1 MDRPYLDLGPCG
13 PLRGVL
19 RVPGDKSVTHR
30 GLMLLALSQ
39 GEGRLFYPLKAG
51 DTLST
56 ARVLRALGAE
66 ILEEKGPEG
75 ARLAREEGP
84 HFRVRGQGLRLKEPE
99 DVLDCGNAGTLM
111 RLILGILAGQEGL
124 FAVLTGDASLRRRPM
139 GRVVEPLRAMGASID
154 GREGGKKAPL
164 AVRGG
169 GLKGISYTL
178 PVPSAQVKSAL
189 LLAGLFAEGVTE
201 VVEPVPTRD
210 HTERLFRHFG
220 LPLETEGPRIR
231 TRRAEPFPARDLTVP
246 GDFSSAAFFLVAA
259 LLTPGSEVTVEGV
272 GLNPTR
278 TGLLKVLREMG
289 ADLEWQVVEGEAGE
303 PVGWIRARYSPL
315 KGVSVDPGLI
325 PLMVDEVPVLAA
337 AAAWAE
343 GETYIPGLSELRVKE
358 SDRVAAIA
366 HNLRAL
372 GVGVEEGP
380 DWLRIQGGGV
390 KPGEVEPFHDHRIAM
405 AFAVAGLPVGVRV
418 WEPHW
423 AEISYPG
430 FFQDLKRL
438 CGAS

>member
-1 MDRPYLDLGPCG
+1 MDRPFLDLGPCG
-13 PLRGVL
+13 PLRGAL

-30 GLMLLALSQ
+30 GLMLLALAE
-39 GEGRLFYPLKAG
+39 GEGWLYYPLKAG

-66 ILEEKGPEG
+66 IE
-75 ARLAREEGP
+75 EEGP
-84 HFRVRGQGLRLKEPE
+84 HFRVRGRGLRLKEPK

-111 RLILGILAGQEGL
+111 RLVLGILAGQEGL

-139 GRVVEPLRAMGASID
+139 ARVAEPLRTMGARID
-154 GREGGKKAPL
+154 GREEGGKAPL

-169 GLKGISYTL
+169 PLRGIRYTL

-189 LLAGLFAEGVTE
+189 LLAGLFAEGETE
-201 VVEPVPTRD
+201 VEEPVPTRD

-220 LPLETEGPRIR
+220 LPLWVAGNRVR
-231 TRRAEPFPARDLTVP
+231 TAKTGPFPAKDLTVP

-259 LLTPGSEVTVEGV
+259 LISPGSEVVVEGV

-278 TGLLKVLREMG
+278 TGLLQVLKAMG
-289 ADLEWQVVEGEAGE
+289 AEVEWRVLEGEAGE
-303 PVGWIRARYSPL
+303 PVGYVRARHSPL
-315 KGVSVDPGLI
+315 KGVAVDEGLI
-325 PLMVDEVPVLAA
+325 PLMVDEVPILAA

-343 GETYIPGLSELRVKE
+343 GETFIPGLSELRVKE

-366 HNLRAL
+366 QNLRAL
-372 GVGVEEGP
+372 GVEVEEGP
-380 DWLRIQGGGV
+380 DWLRIRGGGV
-390 KPGEVEPFHDHRIAM
+390 RRGEVEPFHDHRIAM

-418 WEPHW
+418 WEPDW

-430 FFQDLKRL
+430 FFRDLLGL

>member
-1 MDRPYLDLGPCG
+1 MDRPFLDLGPCG
-13 PLRGVL
+13 PLRGAL

-30 GLMLLALSQ
+30 GLMLLALAE
-39 GEGRLFYPLKAG
+39 GEGRLYYPLKAG

-56 ARVLRALGAE
+56 ARVLWALGAE
-66 ILEEKGPEG
+66 IE
-75 ARLAREEGP
+75 EEGP
-84 HFRVRGQGLRLKEPE
+84 HFRVRGRGLRLKEPE
-99 DVLDCGNAGTLM
+99 DILDCGNAGTLM
-111 RLILGILAGQEGL
+111 RLVLGILAGQEGL

-139 GRVVEPLRAMGASID
+139 ARVAEPLRAMGARID
-154 GREGGKKAPL
+154 GREGGGKAPL

-169 GLKGISYTL
+169 PLRGIRYTL

-189 LLAGLFAEGVTE
+189 LLAGLFAEGETE
-201 VVEPVPTRD
+201 VEEPTPTRD

-220 LPLETEGPRIR
+220 LPLWVAGNRVR
-231 TRRAEPFPARDLTVP
+231 TAKTGPFPAKDLTVP

-259 LLTPGSEVTVEGV
+259 LISPGSEVVVEGV

-278 TGLLKVLREMG
+278 TGLLQVLKAMG
-289 ADLEWQVVEGEAGE
+289 AEVEWRVLEGEAGE
-303 PVGWIRARYSPL
+303 PVGYVRARHSPL
-315 KGVSVDPGLI
+315 KGVAVDEGLI
-325 PLMVDEVPVLAA
+325 PLMVDEVPILAA

-343 GETYIPGLSELRVKE
+343 GETFIPGLSELRVKE

-366 HNLRAL
+366 QNLRAL
-372 GVGVEEGP
+372 GVEVEEGP
-380 DWLRIQGGGV
+380 DWLRIRGGGV
-390 KPGEVEPFHDHRIAM
+390 RRGEVEPFHDHRIAM

-418 WEPHW
+418 WEPEW

-430 FFQDLKRL
+430 FFRDLLGL

>member
-1 MDRPYLDLGPCG
+1 MDRSFLDLGPCG
-13 PLRGVL
+13 PLRGAL

-30 GLMLLALSQ
+30 GLMLLALAE
-39 GEGRLFYPLKAG
+39 GEGRLYYPLKAG

-66 ILEEKGPEG
+66 IE
-75 ARLAREEGP
+75 EEGP
-84 HFRVRGQGLRLKEPE
+84 HFRVRGRGLRLKEPE

-111 RLILGILAGQEGL
+111 RLVLGILAGQEGL

-139 GRVVEPLRAMGASID
+139 ARVAEPLRAMGARID
-154 GREGGKKAPL
+154 GREGGGKAPL

-169 GLKGISYTL
+169 PLRGIRYTL

-189 LLAGLFAEGVTE
+189 LLAGLFAEGETE
-201 VVEPVPTRD
+201 VEEPTPTRD

-220 LPLETEGPRIR
+220 LPLWVAGNRVR
-231 TRRAEPFPARDLTVP
+231 TAKTGPFPAKDLTVP

-259 LLTPGSEVTVEGV
+259 LISPGSEVVVEGV

-278 TGLLKVLREMG
+278 TGLLQVLKAMG
-289 ADLEWQVVEGEAGE
+289 ADLEWRVLEGEAGE
-303 PVGWIRARYSPL
+303 PVGYVRARHSPL
-315 KGVSVDPGLI
+315 KGVAVDEGLI
-325 PLMVDEVPVLAA
+325 PLMVDEVPILAA

-343 GETYIPGLSELRVKE
+343 GETFIPGLSELRVKE

-366 HNLRAL
+366 QNLRAL
-372 GVGVEEGP
+372 GVKVEEGP
-380 DWLRIQGGGV
+380 DWLRIRGGGV
-390 KPGEVEPFHDHRIAM
+390 RRGEVEPFHDHRIAM

-418 WEPHW
+418 WEPEW

-430 FFQDLKRL
+430 FFRDLLGL

>member
-1 MDRPYLDLGPCG
+1 
-13 PLRGVL
+13 
-19 RVPGDKSVTHR
+19 
-30 GLMLLALSQ
+30 MLLALAE
-39 GEGRLFYPLKAG
+39 GEGRLYYPLKAG

-66 ILEEKGPEG
+66 IE
-75 ARLAREEGP
+75 EEGP
-84 HFRVRGQGLRLKEPE
+84 HFRVRGRGLRLKEPE

-111 RLILGILAGQEGL
+111 RLVLGILAGQEGL

-139 GRVVEPLRAMGASID
+139 ARVAEPLRAMGARID
-154 GREGGKKAPL
+154 GREGGGKAPL

-169 GLKGISYTL
+169 PLRGIRYTL

-189 LLAGLFAEGVTE
+189 LLAGLFAEGETE
-201 VVEPVPTRD
+201 VEEPVPTRD

-220 LPLETEGPRIR
+220 LPLWVTGNRVR
-231 TRRAEPFPARDLTVP
+231 TARTGPFPAKDLTVP

-259 LLTPGSEVTVEGV
+259 LISPGSEVVVEGV

-278 TGLLKVLREMG
+278 TGLLQVLKAMG
-289 ADLEWQVVEGEAGE
+289 AEVEWRVLEGEAGE
-303 PVGWIRARYSPL
+303 PVGYVRARHSPL
-315 KGVSVDPGLI
+315 KGVAVDEGLI
-325 PLMVDEVPVLAA
+325 PLMVDEVPILAA

-343 GETYIPGLSELRVKE
+343 GETFIPGLSELRVKE

-366 HNLRAL
+366 QNLRAL
-372 GVGVEEGP
+372 GVEVEEGP
-380 DWLRIQGGGV
+380 DWLRIRGGGV
-390 KPGEVEPFHDHRIAM
+390 RRGEVEPFHDHRIAM

-418 WEPHW
+418 WEPEW

-430 FFQDLKRL
+430 FFRDLLGL

>member
-1 MDRPYLDLGPCG
+1 MDRPFLDLGPCG
-13 PLRGVL
+13 PLRGAL

-30 GLMLLALSQ
+30 GLMLLALAE
-39 GEGRLFYPLKAG
+39 GEGRLYYPLKAG

-66 ILEEKGPEG
+66 IE
-75 ARLAREEGP
+75 EEGP
-84 HFRVRGQGLRLKEPE
+84 HFRVRGRGLRLKEPE

-111 RLILGILAGQEGL
+111 RLVLGILAGQEGL

-139 GRVVEPLRAMGASID
+139 ARVAEPLRAMGARID
-154 GREGGKKAPL
+154 GREGGGKAPL

-169 GLKGISYTL
+169 PLRGIRYTL

-189 LLAGLFAEGVTE
+189 LLAGLFAEGETE
-201 VVEPVPTRD
+201 VEEPIPTRD

-220 LPLETEGPRIR
+220 LPLWVAGNRVR
-231 TRRAEPFPARDLTVP
+231 TAKTGPFPAKDLTVP

-259 LLTPGSEVTVEGV
+259 LISPGSEVVVEGV

-278 TGLLKVLREMG
+278 TGLLQVLKAMG
-289 ADLEWQVVEGEAGE
+289 AEVEWRVLEGEAGE
-303 PVGWIRARYSPL
+303 PVGYVRARHSPL
-315 KGVSVDPGLI
+315 KGVAVDEGLI
-325 PLMVDEVPVLAA
+325 PLMVDEVPILAA

-343 GETYIPGLSELRVKE
+343 GETFIPGLSELRVKE

-366 HNLRAL
+366 QNLRAL
-372 GVGVEEGP
+372 GVEVEEGP
-380 DWLRIQGGGV
+380 DWLRIRGGGV
-390 KPGEVEPFHDHRIAM
+390 RRGEVEPFHDHRIAM

-418 WEPHW
+418 WEPEW

-430 FFQDLKRL
+430 FFRDLLGL

>member
-1 MDRPYLDLGPCG
+1 MDRPFLDLGPCG
-13 PLRGVL
+13 PLRGAL

-30 GLMLLALSQ
+30 GLMLLALAE
-39 GEGRLFYPLKAG
+39 GEGRLYHPLKAG

-66 ILEEKGPEG
+66 VE
-75 ARLAREEGP
+75 EEGP
-84 HFRVRGQGLRLKEPE
+84 HFRVRGRGLRLKEPE

-111 RLILGILAGQEGL
+111 RLVLGILAGQEGL

-139 GRVVEPLRAMGASID
+139 ARVAEPLRAMGARID
-154 GREGGKKAPL
+154 GREGGGKAPL

-169 GLKGISYTL
+169 PLRGIRYTL

-189 LLAGLFAEGVTE
+189 LLAGLFAEGETE
-201 VVEPVPTRD
+201 VEEPVPTRD

-220 LPLETEGPRIR
+220 LPLWVAGNRVR
-231 TRRAEPFPARDLTVP
+231 TAKTGPFPAKDLTVP

-259 LLTPGSEVTVEGV
+259 LISPGSEVVVEGV

-278 TGLLKVLREMG
+278 TGLLQVLKAMG
-289 ADLEWQVVEGEAGE
+289 AEVEWRVLEGEAGE
-303 PVGWIRARYSPL
+303 PVGYVRARHSPL
-315 KGVSVDPGLI
+315 KGVAVDEGLI
-325 PLMVDEVPVLAA
+325 PLMVDEVPILAA

-343 GETYIPGLSELRVKE
+343 GETFIPGLSELRVKE

-366 HNLRAL
+366 QNLRAL
-372 GVGVEEGP
+372 GVEVEEGP
-380 DWLRIQGGGV
+380 DWLRIRGGGV
-390 KPGEVEPFHDHRIAM
+390 RRGEVEPFHDHRIAM

-418 WEPHW
+418 WEPEW

-430 FFQDLKRL
+430 FFRDLLGL

>member
-1 MDRPYLDLGPCG
+1 
-13 PLRGVL
+13 
-19 RVPGDKSVTHR
+19 
-30 GLMLLALSQ
+30 MLLALAE
-39 GEGRLFYPLKAG
+39 GEGRLYYPLKAG

-66 ILEEKGPEG
+66 IE
-75 ARLAREEGP
+75 EEGP
-84 HFRVRGQGLRLKEPE
+84 HFRVRGRGLRLKEPE

-111 RLILGILAGQEGL
+111 RLVLGILAGQEGL

-139 GRVVEPLRAMGASID
+139 ARVAEPLRAMGARID
-154 GREGGKKAPL
+154 GREGGGKAPL

-169 GLKGISYTL
+169 PLRGIRYTL

-189 LLAGLFAEGVTE
+189 LLAGLFAESETE
-201 VVEPVPTRD
+201 VEEPTPTRD

-220 LPLETEGPRIR
+220 LPLWVAGNRVR
-231 TRRAEPFPARDLTVP
+231 TAKTGPFPAKDLTVP

-259 LLTPGSEVTVEGV
+259 LISPGSEVVVEGV

-278 TGLLKVLREMG
+278 TGLLQVLKAMG
-289 ADLEWQVVEGEAGE
+289 ADLEWRVLEGEAGE
-303 PVGWIRARYSPL
+303 PVGYVRARHSPL
-315 KGVSVDPGLI
+315 KGVAVDEGLI
-325 PLMVDEVPVLAA
+325 PLMVDEVPILAA

-343 GETYIPGLSELRVKE
+343 GETFIPGLSELRVKE

-366 HNLRAL
+366 QNLRAL
-372 GVGVEEGP
+372 GVEVEEGP
-380 DWLRIQGGGV
+380 DWLRIRGGGV
-390 KPGEVEPFHDHRIAM
+390 RRGEVEPFHDHRIAM

-418 WEPHW
+418 WEPEW

-430 FFQDLKRL
+430 FFRDLLGL

>member
-1 MDRPYLDLGPCG
+1 MDRPFLDLGPCG
-13 PLRGVL
+13 PLRGAL

-30 GLMLLALSQ
+30 GLMLLALAE
-39 GEGRLFYPLKAG
+39 GEGRLYHPLKAG

-66 ILEEKGPEG
+66 VE
-75 ARLAREEGP
+75 EEGP
-84 HFRVRGQGLRLKEPE
+84 HFRVRGRGLRLKEPE

-111 RLILGILAGQEGL
+111 RLVLGILAGQEGL

-139 GRVVEPLRAMGASID
+139 ARVAEPLRAMGARID
-154 GREGGKKAPL
+154 GREGGGKAPL

-169 GLKGISYTL
+169 PLRGIRYTL

-189 LLAGLFAEGVTE
+189 LLAGLFAEGETE
-201 VVEPVPTRD
+201 VEEPTPTRD

-220 LPLETEGPRIR
+220 LPLWVAGNRVR
-231 TRRAEPFPARDLTVP
+231 TAKTGPFPAKDLTVP

-259 LLTPGSEVTVEGV
+259 LISPGSEVVVEGV

-278 TGLLKVLREMG
+278 TGLLQVLKAMG
-289 ADLEWQVVEGEAGE
+289 AEVEWRVLEGEAGE
-303 PVGWIRARYSPL
+303 PVGYVRARHSPL
-315 KGVSVDPGLI
+315 KGVAVDEGLI
-325 PLMVDEVPVLAA
+325 PLMVDEVPILAA

-343 GETYIPGLSELRVKE
+343 GETFIPGLSELRVKE

-366 HNLRAL
+366 QNLRAL
-372 GVGVEEGP
+372 GVEVEEGP
-380 DWLRIQGGGV
+380 DWLRIRGGGV
-390 KPGEVEPFHDHRIAM
+390 RRGEVEPFHDHRIAM

-418 WEPHW
+418 WEPEW

-430 FFQDLKRL
+430 FFRDLLGL

>member
-1 MDRPYLDLGPCG
+1 MDRAHLDLAPCG
-13 PLRGVL
+13 PLRGSL

-30 GLMLLALSQ
+30 GLMLLSLAQ

-56 ARVLRALGAE
+56 ARAFQALGAE
-66 ILEEKGPEG
+66 ILEE
-75 ARLAREEGP
+75 GP
-84 HFRVRGQGLRLKEPE
+84 HFLVRGRGLRLREPE

-111 RLILGILAGQEGL
+111 RLLLGLLAGQEGV

-139 GRVVEPLRAMGASID
+139 GRVVEPLRRMGAQIE
-154 GREGGKKAPL
+154 GREGGRRAPL
-164 AVRGG
+164 AVRGAPLRG
-169 GLKGISYTL
+169 MAYTL

-189 LLAGLFAEGVTE
+189 LLAGLFAEGTTE

-220 LPLETEGPRIR
+220 LPLEVEGNRIR
-231 TRRAEPFPARDLTVP
+231 TRRTEPFPARDLLVP

-259 LLTPGSEVTVEGV
+259 LLVPGSEVVVEGV

-278 TGLLKVLREMG
+278 TGLLRVLREMG
-289 ADLEWQVVEGEAGE
+289 AHLEWQVLEGEAGE
-303 PVGWIRARYSPL
+303 PVGWVRARHSPL
-315 KGVSVDPGLI
+315 KGVSVDPALI
-325 PLMVDEVPVLAA
+325 PLMVDEVPILAA

-343 GETYIPGLSELRVKE
+343 GETYIPNLGELRVKE

-372 GVGVEEGP
+372 GVEVEEGP
-380 DWLRIQGGGV
+380 DWLRIRGGGV
-390 KPGEVEPFHDHRIAM
+390 RPGEVEPFHDHRIAM

-418 WEPHW
+418 FEPQW

-430 FFQDLKRL
+430 FFQDLKGL
-438 CGAS
+438 CAAS

>member
-1 MDRPYLDLGPCG
+1 MDRPFLDLSPCG
-13 PLRGVL
+13 PLRGAL

-30 GLMLLALSQ
+30 GLMLLALAE

-66 ILEEKGPEG
+66 I
-75 ARLAREEGP
+75 AEEGP
-84 HFRVRGQGLRLKEPE
+84 HFLVRGRGLRLKEPE

-111 RLILGILAGQEGL
+111 RLLLGILAGQEGL

-139 GRVVEPLRAMGASID
+139 GRVAAPLRAMGAQLL
-154 GREGGKKAPL
+154 GREGGNKAPL
-164 AVRGG
+164 AVRGQ
-169 GLKGISYTL
+169 GLKGIRYTL

-189 LLAGLFAEGVTE
+189 LLAGLFAEGATE
-201 VVEPVPTRD
+201 VEEPVPTRD

-220 LPLETEGPRIR
+220 LPLWVEGNRIR
-231 TRRAEPFPARDLTVP
+231 TQRSGPFPAKDLVVP

-259 LLTPGSEVTVEGV
+259 LVTPGSEVVVEGV

-278 TGLLKVLREMG
+278 TGLLSVLKAMG
-289 ADLEWQVVEGEAGE
+289 ADLEWRVLEGEAGE
-303 PVGWIRARYSPL
+303 PVGWVRARHGPL
-315 KGVSVDPGLI
+315 KGVAVDPGLI
-325 PLMVDEVPVLAA
+325 PLMVDEVPALAA

-343 GETYIPGLSELRVKE
+343 GETYIPGLAELRVKE

-366 HNLRAL
+366 QNLRAL
-372 GVGVEEGP
+372 GVEVEEGE
-380 DWLRIQGGGV
+380 DWLRIRGGGV
-390 KPGEVEPFHDHRIAM
+390 RPGEVEPFHDHRIAM

-418 WEPHW
+418 WEPGW

-438 CGAS
+438 CAAS

>member
-1 MDRPYLDLGPCG
+1 MDRPFLDLGPCG
-13 PLRGVL
+13 PLRGAL

-30 GLMLLALSQ
+30 GLMLLALAE
-39 GEGRLFYPLKAG
+39 GEGRLYYPLKAG

-66 ILEEKGPEG
+66 IE
-75 ARLAREEGP
+75 EEGP
-84 HFRVRGQGLRLKEPE
+84 HFRVRGRGLRLKEPE

-111 RLILGILAGQEGL
+111 RLVLGILAGQEGL

-139 GRVVEPLRAMGASID
+139 ARVAEPLRAMGARID
-154 GREGGKKAPL
+154 GREGGGKAPL

-169 GLKGISYTL
+169 PLRGIRYTL

-189 LLAGLFAEGVTE
+189 LLAGLFAEGETE
-201 VVEPVPTRD
+201 VEEPTPTRD

-220 LPLETEGPRIR
+220 LPLWVAGNRVR
-231 TRRAEPFPARDLTVP
+231 TAKTGPFPAKDLTVP

-259 LLTPGSEVTVEGV
+259 LISPGSEVVVEGV

-278 TGLLKVLREMG
+278 TGLLQVLKAMG
-289 ADLEWQVVEGEAGE
+289 AEVEWRVLEGEAGE
-303 PVGWIRARYSPL
+303 PVGYVRARHSPL
-315 KGVSVDPGLI
+315 KGVAVDEGLI
-325 PLMVDEVPVLAA
+325 PLMVDEVPILAA

-343 GETYIPGLSELRVKE
+343 GETFIPGLSELRVKE

-366 HNLRAL
+366 QNLRAL
-372 GVGVEEGP
+372 GVEVEEGP
-380 DWLRIQGGGV
+380 DWLRIRGGGV
-390 KPGEVEPFHDHRIAM
+390 RRGEVEPFHDHRIAM

-418 WEPHW
+418 WEPEW

-430 FFQDLKRL
+430 FFRDLLGL

>member
-1 MDRPYLDLGPCG
+1 MDRPFLDLGPCG
-13 PLRGVL
+13 PLRGAL

-30 GLMLLALSQ
+30 GLMLLALSE
-39 GEGRLFYPLKAG
+39 GEGRLYYPLKAG

-66 ILEEKGPEG
+66 IE
-75 ARLAREEGP
+75 EEGP
-84 HFRVRGQGLRLKEPE
+84 HFRVRGRGLALKEPE

-111 RLILGILAGQEGL
+111 RLVLGILAGQEGL

-139 GRVVEPLRAMGASID
+139 ARVAEPLRAMGARID
-154 GREGGKKAPL
+154 GRQGGGKAPL

-169 GLKGISYTL
+169 PLRGIRYTL

-189 LLAGLFAEGVTE
+189 LLAGLFAEGETE
-201 VVEPVPTRD
+201 VEEPTPTRD

-220 LPLETEGPRIR
+220 LPLWVAGNRVR
-231 TRRAEPFPARDLTVP
+231 TAKTGPFPAKDLTVP

-259 LLTPGSEVTVEGV
+259 LISPGSEVVVEGV

-278 TGLLKVLREMG
+278 TGLLQVLKAMG
-289 ADLEWQVVEGEAGE
+289 ADLEWRVLEGEAGE
-303 PVGWIRARYSPL
+303 PVGYVRARHSPL
-315 KGVSVDPGLI
+315 KGVAVDEGLI
-325 PLMVDEVPVLAA
+325 PLMVDEVPILAA

-343 GETYIPGLSELRVKE
+343 GETFIPGLSELRVKE

-366 HNLRAL
+366 QNLRAL
-372 GVGVEEGP
+372 GVEVEEGP
-380 DWLRIQGGGV
+380 DWLRIRGGGV
-390 KPGEVEPFHDHRIAM
+390 RRGEVEPFHDHRIAM

-418 WEPHW
+418 WEPEW

-430 FFQDLKRL
+430 FFWDLLGL

>member
-1 MDRPYLDLGPCG
+1 MNRPFLDLGPCG
-13 PLRGVL
+13 PLRGAL

-30 GLMLLALSQ
+30 GLMLLALAE
-39 GEGRLFYPLKAG
+39 GEGRLYYPLKAG

-66 ILEEKGPEG
+66 IE
-75 ARLAREEGP
+75 EEGP
-84 HFRVRGQGLRLKEPE
+84 HFWVRGRGLRLKEPE

-111 RLILGILAGQEGL
+111 RLVLGILAGQEGL

-139 GRVVEPLRAMGASID
+139 ARVAEPLRAMGARID
-154 GREGGKKAPL
+154 GREGGGKAPL

-169 GLKGISYTL
+169 PLRGIRYTL

-189 LLAGLFAEGVTE
+189 LLAGLFAEGETE
-201 VVEPVPTRD
+201 VEEPTPTRD

-220 LPLETEGPRIR
+220 LPLWVVGNRVRTAKTGPF
-231 TRRAEPFPARDLTVP
+231 AAKDLTVP

-259 LLTPGSEVTVEGV
+259 LISPGSEVVVEGV

-278 TGLLKVLREMG
+278 TGLLQVLKAMG
-289 ADLEWQVVEGEAGE
+289 AEVEWRVLEGEAGE
-303 PVGWIRARYSPL
+303 PVGYVRARHSPL
-315 KGVSVDPGLI
+315 KGVAVDEGLI
-325 PLMVDEVPVLAA
+325 PLMVDEVPILAA

-343 GETYIPGLSELRVKE
+343 GETFIPGLSELRVKE

-366 HNLRAL
+366 QNLRAL
-372 GVGVEEGP
+372 GVEVEEGP
-380 DWLRIQGGGV
+380 DWLRIRGGGV
-390 KPGEVEPFHDHRIAM
+390 RRGEVEPFHDHRIAM

-418 WEPHW
+418 WEPEW

-430 FFQDLKRL
+430 FFRDLLGL

>member
-1 MDRPYLDLGPCG
+1 MDRPFLDLGPCG
-13 PLRGVL
+13 PLRGAL

-30 GLMLLALSQ
+30 GLMLLALAE
-39 GEGRLFYPLKAG
+39 GEGRLYHPLKAG

-66 ILEEKGPEG
+66 IE
-75 ARLAREEGP
+75 EEGP
-84 HFRVRGQGLRLKEPE
+84 HFRVRGRGLRLKEPE

-111 RLILGILAGQEGL
+111 RLVLGILAGQEGL

-139 GRVVEPLRAMGASID
+139 ARVAEPLRAMGARID
-154 GREGGKKAPL
+154 GREGGGKAPL

-169 GLKGISYTL
+169 PLRGIRYTL

-189 LLAGLFAEGVTE
+189 LLAGLFAEGETE
-201 VVEPVPTRD
+201 VEEPTPTRD

-220 LPLETEGPRIR
+220 LPLWVAGNRVR
-231 TRRAEPFPARDLTVP
+231 TAKTGPFPAKDLTVP

-259 LLTPGSEVTVEGV
+259 LISPGSEVVVEGV

-278 TGLLKVLREMG
+278 TGLLQVLKAMG
-289 ADLEWQVVEGEAGE
+289 AEVEWRVLEGEAGE
-303 PVGWIRARYSPL
+303 PVGYVRARHSPL
-315 KGVSVDPGLI
+315 KGVAVDEGLI
-325 PLMVDEVPVLAA
+325 PLMVDEVPILAA

-343 GETYIPGLSELRVKE
+343 GETFIPGLSELRVKE

-366 HNLRAL
+366 QNLRAL
-372 GVGVEEGP
+372 GVEVEEGP
-380 DWLRIQGGGV
+380 DWLRIRGGGV
-390 KPGEVEPFHDHRIAM
+390 RRGEVEPFHDHRIAM

-418 WEPHW
+418 WEPEW

-430 FFQDLKRL
+430 FFRDLLGL

>member
-1 MDRPYLDLGPCG
+1 MDRPFLDLSPCG
-13 PLRGVL
+13 PLRGAL

-30 GLMLLALSQ
+30 GLMLLALAE
-39 GEGRLFYPLKAG
+39 GEGRLYYPLKAG

-66 ILEEKGPEG
+66 IE
-75 ARLAREEGP
+75 EEGP
-84 HFRVRGQGLRLKEPE
+84 HFRVRGRGLRLKEPE

-111 RLILGILAGQEGL
+111 RLVLGILAGQEGL

-139 GRVVEPLRAMGASID
+139 ARVAEPLRAMGARID
-154 GREGGKKAPL
+154 GREGGGKAPL

-169 GLKGISYTL
+169 PLRGIRYTL

-189 LLAGLFAEGVTE
+189 LLAGLFAEGETE
-201 VVEPVPTRD
+201 VEEPVPTRD

-220 LPLETEGPRIR
+220 LPLWVAGNRVR
-231 TRRAEPFPARDLTVP
+231 TAKTGPFPAKDLTVP

-259 LLTPGSEVTVEGV
+259 LISPGSEVVVEGV

-278 TGLLKVLREMG
+278 TGLLQVLKAMG
-289 ADLEWQVVEGEAGE
+289 AEVEWRVLEGEAGE
-303 PVGWIRARYSPL
+303 PVGYVRARHSPL
-315 KGVSVDPGLI
+315 KGVAVDEGLI
-325 PLMVDEVPVLAA
+325 PLMVDEVPILAA

-343 GETYIPGLSELRVKE
+343 GETFIPGLSELRVKE

-366 HNLRAL
+366 QNLRAL
-372 GVGVEEGP
+372 GVEVEEGP
-380 DWLRIQGGGV
+380 DWLRIRGGGV
-390 KPGEVEPFHDHRIAM
+390 RRGEVEPFHDHRIAM

-418 WEPHW
+418 WEPEW

-430 FFQDLKRL
+430 FFRDLLGL

>member
-1 MDRPYLDLGPCG
+1 MDRPFLDLGPCG
-13 PLRGVL
+13 PLRGAL

-30 GLMLLALSQ
+30 GLMLLALAE
-39 GEGRLFYPLKAG
+39 GEGRLYYPLKAG

-66 ILEEKGPEG
+66 IE
-75 ARLAREEGP
+75 EEGP
-84 HFRVRGQGLRLKEPE
+84 HFRVRGRGLRLKEPE

-111 RLILGILAGQEGL
+111 RLVLGILAGQEGL

-139 GRVVEPLRAMGASID
+139 ARVAEPLRAMGARID
-154 GREGGKKAPL
+154 GREGGGKAPL

-169 GLKGISYTL
+169 PLRGIRYTL

-189 LLAGLFAEGVTE
+189 LLAGLFAEGETE
-201 VVEPVPTRD
+201 VEEPVPTRD

-220 LPLETEGPRIR
+220 LPLWVAGNRVR
-231 TRRAEPFPARDLTVP
+231 TAKTGPFPAKDLTVP

-259 LLTPGSEVTVEGV
+259 LISPGSEVVVEGV

-278 TGLLKVLREMG
+278 TGLLQVLKAMG
-289 ADLEWQVVEGEAGE
+289 AEVEWQVLEGEAGE
-303 PVGWIRARYSPL
+303 PVGYVRARHSPL
-315 KGVSVDPGLI
+315 KGVAVDEGLI
-325 PLMVDEVPVLAA
+325 PLMVDEVPILAA

-343 GETYIPGLSELRVKE
+343 GETFIPGLSELRVKE

-366 HNLRAL
+366 QNLRAL
-372 GVGVEEGP
+372 GVEVEEGP
-380 DWLRIQGGGV
+380 DWLRIRGGGV
-390 KPGEVEPFHDHRIAM
+390 RRGEVEPFHDHRIAM

-418 WEPHW
+418 WEPEW

-430 FFQDLKRL
+430 FFRDLLGL

>member
-1 MDRPYLDLGPCG
+1 MDRPFLDLGPCG
-13 PLRGVL
+13 PLRGAL

-30 GLMLLALSQ
+30 GLMLLALSE
-39 GEGRLFYPLKAG
+39 GEGRLYYPLKAG

-66 ILEEKGPEG
+66 IE
-75 ARLAREEGP
+75 EEGP
-84 HFRVRGQGLRLKEPE
+84 HFRVRGRGLRLKEPE

-111 RLILGILAGQEGL
+111 RLVLGILAGQEGL

-139 GRVVEPLRAMGASID
+139 ARVAEPLRAMGARID
-154 GREGGKKAPL
+154 GREGGGKAPL

-169 GLKGISYTL
+169 PLRGIRYTL

-189 LLAGLFAEGVTE
+189 LLAGLFAEGETE
-201 VVEPVPTRD
+201 VEEPTPTRD

-220 LPLETEGPRIR
+220 LPLWVAGNRVR
-231 TRRAEPFPARDLTVP
+231 TAKTGPFPAKDLTVP

-259 LLTPGSEVTVEGV
+259 LISPGSEVVVEGV

-278 TGLLKVLREMG
+278 TGLLQVLKAMG
-289 ADLEWQVVEGEAGE
+289 AEVEWRVLEGEAGE
-303 PVGWIRARYSPL
+303 PVGYVRARHSPL
-315 KGVSVDPGLI
+315 KGVAVDEGLI
-325 PLMVDEVPVLAA
+325 PLMVDEVPILAA

-343 GETYIPGLSELRVKE
+343 GETFIPGLSELRVKE

-366 HNLRAL
+366 QNLRAL
-372 GVGVEEGP
+372 GVEVEEGP
-380 DWLRIQGGGV
+380 DWLRIRGGGV
-390 KPGEVEPFHDHRIAM
+390 RRGEVEPFHDHRIAM

-418 WEPHW
+418 WEPDW

-430 FFQDLKRL
+430 FFRDLLGL

>member
-1 MDRPYLDLGPCG
+1 MDRPFLDLGPCG
-13 PLRGVL
+13 PLRGAL

-30 GLMLLALSQ
+30 GLMLLALAE
-39 GEGRLFYPLKAG
+39 GEGRLYYPLKAG

-66 ILEEKGPEG
+66 IE
-75 ARLAREEGP
+75 EEGP
-84 HFRVRGQGLRLKEPE
+84 HFRVRGRGLRLKEPQ

-139 GRVVEPLRAMGASID
+139 ARVAEPLRAMGARID
-154 GREGGKKAPL
+154 GREGGGKAPL

-169 GLKGISYTL
+169 PLRGIRYTL

-189 LLAGLFAEGVTE
+189 LLAGLFAEGETE
-201 VVEPVPTRD
+201 VEEPVPTRD

-220 LPLETEGPRIR
+220 LPLWVAGNRVR
-231 TRRAEPFPARDLTVP
+231 TAKTGPFPAKDLTVP

-259 LLTPGSEVTVEGV
+259 LISPGSEVVVEGV

-278 TGLLKVLREMG
+278 TGLLQVLKAMG
-289 ADLEWQVVEGEAGE
+289 AEVEWRVLEGEAGE
-303 PVGWIRARYSPL
+303 PVGYVRARHSPL
-315 KGVSVDPGLI
+315 KGVAVDEGLI
-325 PLMVDEVPVLAA
+325 PLMVDEVPILAA

-343 GETYIPGLSELRVKE
+343 GETFIPGLSELRVKE

-366 HNLRAL
+366 QNLRAL
-372 GVGVEEGP
+372 GVEVEEGP
-380 DWLRIQGGGV
+380 DWLRIRGGGV
-390 KPGEVEPFHDHRIAM
+390 RRGEVEPFHDHRIAM
-405 AFAVAGLPVGVRV
+405 AFAVAGLPVGIRV
-418 WEPHW
+418 WEPEW

-430 FFQDLKRL
+430 FFRDLLGL

>member
-1 MDRPYLDLGPCG
+1 
-13 PLRGVL
+13 
-19 RVPGDKSVTHR
+19 
-30 GLMLLALSQ
+30 MLLALAE
-39 GEGRLFYPLKAG
+39 GEGRLYYPLKAG

-66 ILEEKGPEG
+66 IE
-75 ARLAREEGP
+75 EEGP
-84 HFRVRGQGLRLKEPE
+84 HFRVRGRGLRLKEPE

-111 RLILGILAGQEGL
+111 RLVLGILAGQEGL

-139 GRVVEPLRAMGASID
+139 ARVAEPLRAMGARID
-154 GREGGKKAPL
+154 GREGGGKAPL

-169 GLKGISYTL
+169 PLRGIRYTL

-189 LLAGLFAEGVTE
+189 LLAGLFAEGETE
-201 VVEPVPTRD
+201 VEEPVPTRD

-220 LPLETEGPRIR
+220 LPLWVAGNRVR
-231 TRRAEPFPARDLTVP
+231 TARTGPFPAKDLTVP

-259 LLTPGSEVTVEGV
+259 LISPGSEVVVEGV

-278 TGLLKVLREMG
+278 TGLLQVLKAMG
-289 ADLEWQVVEGEAGE
+289 AEVEWRVLEGEAGE
-303 PVGWIRARYSPL
+303 PVGYVRARHSPL
-315 KGVSVDPGLI
+315 KGVAVDEGLI
-325 PLMVDEVPVLAA
+325 PLMVDEVPILAA

-343 GETYIPGLSELRVKE
+343 GETFIPGLSELRVKE

-366 HNLRAL
+366 QNLRAL
-372 GVGVEEGP
+372 GVEVEEGP
-380 DWLRIQGGGV
+380 DWLRIRGGGV
-390 KPGEVEPFHDHRIAM
+390 RRGEVEPFHDHRIAM

-418 WEPHW
+418 WEPEW

-430 FFQDLKRL
+430 FFRDLLGL

>member
-1 MDRPYLDLGPCG
+1 MDRPFLDLGPCG
-13 PLRGVL
+13 PLRGAL

-30 GLMLLALSQ
+30 GLMLLALAE
-39 GEGRLFYPLKAG
+39 GEGRLYYPLKAG

-66 ILEEKGPEG
+66 IE
-75 ARLAREEGP
+75 EEGP
-84 HFRVRGQGLRLKEPE
+84 HFRVRGRGLRLKEPE

-111 RLILGILAGQEGL
+111 RLVLGILAGQEGL

-139 GRVVEPLRAMGASID
+139 ARVAEPLRAMGARID
-154 GREGGKKAPL
+154 GREGGGKAPL

-169 GLKGISYTL
+169 PLRGIRYTL

-189 LLAGLFAEGVTE
+189 LLAGLFAEGETE
-201 VVEPVPTRD
+201 VEEPTPTRD

-220 LPLETEGPRIR
+220 LPLWVAGNRVR
-231 TRRAEPFPARDLTVP
+231 TAKTGPFPAKDLTVP

-259 LLTPGSEVTVEGV
+259 LISPGSEVVVEGV

-278 TGLLKVLREMG
+278 TGLLQVLKAMG
-289 ADLEWQVVEGEAGE
+289 ADLEWRVLEGEVGE
-303 PVGWIRARYSPL
+303 PVGYVRARHSPL
-315 KGVSVDPGLI
+315 KGVAVDEGLI
-325 PLMVDEVPVLAA
+325 PLMVDEVPILAA

-343 GETYIPGLSELRVKE
+343 GETFIPGLSELRVKE

-372 GVGVEEGP
+372 GVEVEEGP
-380 DWLRIQGGGV
+380 DWLRIRGGGV
-390 KPGEVEPFHDHRIAM
+390 RRGEVEPFHDHRIAM

-418 WEPHW
+418 WEPEW

-430 FFQDLKRL
+430 FFRDLLGL

>member
-1 MDRPYLDLGPCG
+1 MDRPFLDLGPCG
-13 PLRGVL
+13 PLRGAL

-30 GLMLLALSQ
+30 GLMLLALAE
-39 GEGRLFYPLKAG
+39 GEGRLYYPLKAG

-56 ARVLRALGAE
+56 ARVLWALGAE
-66 ILEEKGPEG
+66 IE
-75 ARLAREEGP
+75 EEGP
-84 HFRVRGQGLRLKEPE
+84 HFRVRGRGLRLKEPE

-111 RLILGILAGQEGL
+111 RLVLGILAGQEGL

-139 GRVVEPLRAMGASID
+139 ARVAEPLRAMGARID
-154 GREGGKKAPL
+154 GREGGGKAPL

-169 GLKGISYTL
+169 PLRGIRYTL

-189 LLAGLFAEGVTE
+189 LLAGLFAEGETE
-201 VVEPVPTRD
+201 VEEPTPTRD

-220 LPLETEGPRIR
+220 LPLWVAGNRVR
-231 TRRAEPFPARDLTVP
+231 TAKTGPFPAKDLTVP

-259 LLTPGSEVTVEGV
+259 LISPGSEVVVEGV

-278 TGLLKVLREMG
+278 TGLLQVLKAMG
-289 ADLEWQVVEGEAGE
+289 AEVEWRVLEGEAGE
-303 PVGWIRARYSPL
+303 PVGYVRARHSPL
-315 KGVSVDPGLI
+315 KGVAVDEGLI
-325 PLMVDEVPVLAA
+325 PLMVDEVPILAA

-343 GETYIPGLSELRVKE
+343 GETFIPGLSELRVKE

-366 HNLRAL
+366 QNLRAL
-372 GVGVEEGP
+372 GVEVEEGP
-380 DWLRIQGGGV
+380 DWLRIRGGGV
-390 KPGEVEPFHDHRIAM
+390 RRGEVEPFHDHRIAM

-418 WEPHW
+418 WEPEW

-430 FFQDLKRL
+430 FFRDLLGL

>member
-1 MDRPYLDLGPCG
+1 MDRPFLDLGPCG
-13 PLRGVL
+13 PLRGAL

-30 GLMLLALSQ
+30 GLMLLALAE
-39 GEGRLFYPLKAG
+39 GEGRLYHPLKAG

-56 ARVLRALGAE
+56 ARVLRALGAGIE
-66 ILEEKGPEG
+66 
-75 ARLAREEGP
+75 EEGP
-84 HFRVRGQGLRLKEPE
+84 HFRVRGRGLRLKEPE

-111 RLILGILAGQEGL
+111 RLVLGILAGQEGL

-139 GRVVEPLRAMGASID
+139 ARVAEPLRAMGARID
-154 GREGGKKAPL
+154 GREGGGKAPL

-169 GLKGISYTL
+169 PLRGIRYTL

-189 LLAGLFAEGVTE
+189 LLAGLFAEGETE
-201 VVEPVPTRD
+201 VEEPTPTRD

-220 LPLETEGPRIR
+220 LPLWVAGNRVR
-231 TRRAEPFPARDLTVP
+231 TAKTGPFPAKDLTVP

-259 LLTPGSEVTVEGV
+259 LISPGSEVVVEGV

-278 TGLLKVLREMG
+278 TGLLQVLKAMG
-289 ADLEWQVVEGEAGE
+289 AEVEWRVLEGEAGE
-303 PVGWIRARYSPL
+303 PVGYVRARHSPL
-315 KGVSVDPGLI
+315 KGVAVDEGLI
-325 PLMVDEVPVLAA
+325 PLMVDEVPILAA

-343 GETYIPGLSELRVKE
+343 GETFIPGLSELRVKE

-366 HNLRAL
+366 QNLRAL
-372 GVGVEEGP
+372 GVEVEEGP
-380 DWLRIQGGGV
+380 DWLRIRGGGV
-390 KPGEVEPFHDHRIAM
+390 RRGEVEPFHDHRIAM

-418 WEPHW
+418 WEPEW

-430 FFQDLKRL
+430 FFRDLLGL

>member
-1 MDRPYLDLGPCG
+1 MDRPFLDLAPCG

-30 GLMLLALSQ
+30 GLMLLALAE
-39 GEGRLFYPLKAG
+39 GEGRLFHPLKAG

-66 ILEEKGPEG
+66 IQ
-75 ARLAREEGP
+75 EEGP
-84 HFRVRGQGLRLKEPE
+84 HFRVRGRGLRLEEPE

-111 RLILGILAGQEGL
+111 RLLLGLLAGQEGL

-139 GRVVEPLRAMGASID
+139 GRVVAPLRAMGAQVE
-154 GREGGKKAPL
+154 GRQGGTRAPL
-164 AVRGG
+164 AVRGQ
-169 GLKGISYTL
+169 GLKGIRYTL

-220 LPLETEGPRIR
+220 LPLAVEEGRVR
-231 TRRAEPFPARDLTVP
+231 TWKTAPFPARDLVVP

-259 LLTPGSEVTVEGV
+259 LLVPGSEVTVEGV

-278 TGLLKVLREMG
+278 TGLLQVLREMG
-289 ADLEWQVVEGEAGE
+289 AELVWEVLEGEAGE
-303 PVGWIRARYSPL
+303 PVGWVRARFSPL
-315 KGVSVDPGLI
+315 RGVAVDPGLI
-325 PLMVDEVPVLAA
+325 PLMVDEVPALAA

-343 GETYIPGLSELRVKE
+343 GETFIPGLAELRVKE
-358 SDRVAAIA
+358 SDRVSAIA
-366 HNLRAL
+366 RNLRAL
-372 GVGVEEGP
+372 GVEVEEGP
-380 DWLRIQGGGV
+380 DWLRIRGGGV
-390 KPGEVEPFHDHRIAM
+390 RGGEVEPFHDHRIAM

-418 WEPHW
+418 WEPEW

-430 FFQDLKRL
+430 FFRDLLAL
-438 CGAS
+438 CAAS

>member
-1 MDRPYLDLGPCG
+1 MDRPFLDLGPCG
-13 PLRGVL
+13 PLRGAL

-30 GLMLLALSQ
+30 GLMLLALAE
-39 GEGRLFYPLKAG
+39 GEGRLYYPLKAG

-66 ILEEKGPEG
+66 IE
-75 ARLAREEGP
+75 EEGP
-84 HFRVRGQGLRLKEPE
+84 HFRVRGRGLRLKEPE

-111 RLILGILAGQEGL
+111 RLVLGILAGQEGL

-139 GRVVEPLRAMGASID
+139 ARVAEPLRAMGARID
-154 GREGGKKAPL
+154 GREGGGKAPL

-169 GLKGISYTL
+169 PLRGIRYTL

-189 LLAGLFAEGVTE
+189 LLAGLFAEGETE
-201 VVEPVPTRD
+201 VEEPTPTRD

-220 LPLETEGPRIR
+220 LPLWVAGNRVR
-231 TRRAEPFPARDLTVP
+231 TAKTGPFPAKDLTVP

-259 LLTPGSEVTVEGV
+259 LISPGSEVVVEGV

-278 TGLLKVLREMG
+278 TGLLQVLKVMG
-289 ADLEWQVVEGEAGE
+289 ADLEWRVLEGEAGE
-303 PVGWIRARYSPL
+303 PVGYVRARHSPL
-315 KGVSVDPGLI
+315 KGVAVDEGLI
-325 PLMVDEVPVLAA
+325 PLMVDEVPILAA

-343 GETYIPGLSELRVKE
+343 GETFIPGLSELRVKE

-366 HNLRAL
+366 QNLRAL
-372 GVGVEEGP
+372 GVEVEEGP
-380 DWLRIQGGGV
+380 DWLRIRGGGV
-390 KPGEVEPFHDHRIAM
+390 RRGEVEPFHDHRIAM

-418 WEPHW
+418 WEPEW

-430 FFQDLKRL
+430 FFRDLLGL

>member
-1 MDRPYLDLGPCG
+1 MDRPFLDLGPCG
-13 PLRGVL
+13 PLRGAL

-30 GLMLLALSQ
+30 GLMLLALAE
-39 GEGRLFYPLKAG
+39 GEGRLYYPLKAG

-66 ILEEKGPEG
+66 IE
-75 ARLAREEGP
+75 EEGP
-84 HFRVRGQGLRLKEPE
+84 HFRVRGRGLRLKEPE

-111 RLILGILAGQEGL
+111 RLVLGILAGQEGL

-139 GRVVEPLRAMGASID
+139 ARVAEPLRAMGARID
-154 GREGGKKAPL
+154 GREGGGKAPL

-169 GLKGISYTL
+169 PLRGIRYTL

-189 LLAGLFAEGVTE
+189 LLAGLFAEGETE
-201 VVEPVPTRD
+201 VEEPTPTRD

-220 LPLETEGPRIR
+220 LPLWVAGNRVR
-231 TRRAEPFPARDLTVP
+231 TAKTGPFPAKDLTVP

-259 LLTPGSEVTVEGV
+259 LISPGSEVVVEGV

-278 TGLLKVLREMG
+278 TGLLQVLKAMG
-289 ADLEWQVVEGEAGE
+289 AEVEWRVLEGEAGE
-303 PVGWIRARYSPL
+303 PVGYVRARHSPL
-315 KGVSVDPGLI
+315 KGVAVDEGLI
-325 PLMVDEVPVLAA
+325 PLMVDEVPILAA

-343 GETYIPGLSELRVKE
+343 GETFIPGLSELRVKE

-372 GVGVEEGP
+372 GVEVEEGP
-380 DWLRIQGGGV
+380 DWLRIRGGGV
-390 KPGEVEPFHDHRIAM
+390 RRGEVEPFHDHRIAM

-418 WEPHW
+418 WEPEW

-430 FFQDLKRL
+430 FFRDLLGL

>member
-1 MDRPYLDLGPCG
+1 
-13 PLRGVL
+13 
-19 RVPGDKSVTHR
+19 
-30 GLMLLALSQ
+30 MLLALAE
-39 GEGRLFYPLKAG
+39 GEGRLYRPLKAG

-66 ILEEKGPEG
+66 IE
-75 ARLAREEGP
+75 EEGP
-84 HFRVRGQGLRLKEPE
+84 HFRVRGRGLRLKEPE

-111 RLILGILAGQEGL
+111 RLVLGILAGQEGL

-139 GRVVEPLRAMGASID
+139 ARVAEPLRAMGARID
-154 GREGGKKAPL
+154 GREGGGKAPL

-169 GLKGISYTL
+169 PLRGIRYTL

-189 LLAGLFAEGVTE
+189 LLAGLFAEGETE
-201 VVEPVPTRD
+201 VEEPVPTRD

-220 LPLETEGPRIR
+220 LPLWVAGNRVR
-231 TRRAEPFPARDLTVP
+231 TAKTGPFPAKDLTVP

-259 LLTPGSEVTVEGV
+259 LISPGSEVVVEGV

-278 TGLLKVLREMG
+278 TGLLQVLKAMG
-289 ADLEWQVVEGEAGE
+289 AEVEWRVLEGEAGE
-303 PVGWIRARYSPL
+303 PVGYVRARHSPL
-315 KGVSVDPGLI
+315 KGVAVDEGLI
-325 PLMVDEVPVLAA
+325 PLMVDEVPILAA

-343 GETYIPGLSELRVKE
+343 GETFIPGLSELRVKE

-366 HNLRAL
+366 QNLRAL
-372 GVGVEEGP
+372 GVEVEEGP
-380 DWLRIQGGGV
+380 DWLRIRGGGV
-390 KPGEVEPFHDHRIAM
+390 RRGEVEPFHDHRIAM

-418 WEPHW
+418 WEPEW

-430 FFQDLKRL
+430 FFRDLLGL

>member
-1 MDRPYLDLGPCG
+1 
-13 PLRGVL
+13 
-19 RVPGDKSVTHR
+19 
-30 GLMLLALSQ
+30 MLLALAE
-39 GEGRLFYPLKAG
+39 GEGRLYYPLKAG

-66 ILEEKGPEG
+66 IE
-75 ARLAREEGP
+75 EEGP
-84 HFRVRGQGLRLKEPE
+84 HFRVRGRGLRLKEPE

-111 RLILGILAGQEGL
+111 RLVLGILAGQEGL

-139 GRVVEPLRAMGASID
+139 ARVAEPLRAMGARID
-154 GREGGKKAPL
+154 GREGGGKAPL

-169 GLKGISYTL
+169 PLRGIRYTL

-189 LLAGLFAEGVTE
+189 LLAGLFAEGETE
-201 VVEPVPTRD
+201 VEEPVPTRD

-220 LPLETEGPRIR
+220 LPLWVAGNRVR
-231 TRRAEPFPARDLTVP
+231 TAKTGPFPAKDLTVP

-259 LLTPGSEVTVEGV
+259 LISPGSEVVVEGV

-278 TGLLKVLREMG
+278 TGLLQVLKAMG
-289 ADLEWQVVEGEAGE
+289 AEVEWRVLEGEAGE
-303 PVGWIRARYSPL
+303 PVGYVRARHSPL
-315 KGVSVDPGLI
+315 KGVAVDEGLI
-325 PLMVDEVPVLAA
+325 PLMVDEVPILAA

-343 GETYIPGLSELRVKE
+343 GETFIPGLSELRVKE

-366 HNLRAL
+366 QNLRAL
-372 GVGVEEGP
+372 GVEVEEGP
-380 DWLRIQGGGV
+380 DWLRIRGGGV
-390 KPGEVEPFHDHRIAM
+390 RRGEVEPFHDHRIAM

-418 WEPHW
+418 WEPEW

-430 FFQDLKRL
+430 FFRDLLGL

>member
-1 MDRPYLDLGPCG
+1 MDRPFLDLGPCG
-13 PLRGVL
+13 PLRGAL

-30 GLMLLALSQ
+30 GLMLLALSE
-39 GEGRLFYPLKAG
+39 GEGRLYYPLKAG

-66 ILEEKGPEG
+66 IE
-75 ARLAREEGP
+75 EEGP
-84 HFRVRGQGLRLKEPE
+84 HFRVRGRGLRLKEPE

-111 RLILGILAGQEGL
+111 RLVLGILAGQEGL

-139 GRVVEPLRAMGASID
+139 ARVAEPLRAMGARID
-154 GREGGKKAPL
+154 GREGGGKAPL

-169 GLKGISYTL
+169 PLRGIRYTL

-189 LLAGLFAEGVTE
+189 LLAGLFAEGETE
-201 VVEPVPTRD
+201 VEEPTPTRD

-220 LPLETEGPRIR
+220 LPLWVAGNRVR
-231 TRRAEPFPARDLTVP
+231 TAKTGPFPAKDLTVP

-259 LLTPGSEVTVEGV
+259 LISPGSEVVVEGV

-278 TGLLKVLREMG
+278 TGLLQVLKAMG
-289 ADLEWQVVEGEAGE
+289 AEVEWRVLEGEAGE
-303 PVGWIRARYSPL
+303 PVGYVRARHSPL
-315 KGVSVDPGLI
+315 KGVAVDEGLI
-325 PLMVDEVPVLAA
+325 PLMVDEVPILAA

-343 GETYIPGLSELRVKE
+343 GETFIPGLSELRVKE

-366 HNLRAL
+366 QNLRAL
-372 GVGVEEGP
+372 GVEVEEGP
-380 DWLRIQGGGV
+380 DWLRIRGGGV
-390 KPGEVEPFHDHRIAM
+390 RRGEVEPFHDHRIAM

-418 WEPHW
+418 WEPEW

-430 FFQDLKRL
+430 FFRDLLGL

>member
-1 MDRPYLDLGPCG
+1 MDRPFLDLGPCG
-13 PLRGVL
+13 PLRGAL

-30 GLMLLALSQ
+30 GLMLLALAE
-39 GEGRLFYPLKAG
+39 GEGRLYYPLKAG

-66 ILEEKGPEG
+66 IE
-75 ARLAREEGP
+75 EEGP
-84 HFRVRGQGLRLKEPE
+84 HFRVRGRGLRLKEPE

-111 RLILGILAGQEGL
+111 RLLLGILAGQEGL

-139 GRVVEPLRAMGASID
+139 ARVAEPLRAMGAQID
-154 GREGGKKAPL
+154 GREGGGKAPL

-169 GLKGISYTL
+169 PLRGISYTL

-189 LLAGLFAEGVTE
+189 LLAGLFAEGFTE
-201 VVEPVPTRD
+201 VEEPIPTRD

-220 LPLETEGPRIR
+220 LPLWAEGNWVR
-231 TRRAEPFPARDLTVP
+231 TQRTGPFPARDLTVP

-259 LLTPGSEVTVEGV
+259 LLSPGSEVVVEGV

-278 TGLLKVLREMG
+278 TGLLQVLKAMG
-289 ADLEWQVVEGEAGE
+289 ADLEWQVLEGEAGE
-303 PVGWIRARYSPL
+303 PVGYVRARYSPL
-315 KGVSVDPGLI
+315 KGVEVDPGLI

-343 GETYIPGLSELRVKE
+343 GETFIPGLSELRVKE

-372 GVGVEEGP
+372 GVEVEEGP
-380 DWLRIQGGGV
+380 DWLRIRGGGV
-390 KPGEVEPFHDHRIAM
+390 KGGEVEPFHDHRIAM

-418 WEPHW
+418 WEPEW

-430 FFQDLKRL
+430 FFRDLLGL